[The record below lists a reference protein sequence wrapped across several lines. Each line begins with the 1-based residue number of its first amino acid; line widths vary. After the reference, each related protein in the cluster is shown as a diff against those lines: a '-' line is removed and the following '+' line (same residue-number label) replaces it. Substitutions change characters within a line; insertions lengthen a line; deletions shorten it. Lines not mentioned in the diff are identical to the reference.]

1 MSSPRASFWDAVGA
15 IRDHDDRLRPE
26 AYGFV
31 LAALEWTVSGLP
43 ADRGADPIRRHL
55 SGPELLAGVVALAR
69 REFGAFAPT
78 VFREWGVRSNEDV
91 GRLVFQLV
99 ESGQLSARPEDAMQ
113 DFLGAPDLLTA
124 LTTPAPGRDA
134 SRSDG
139 GRVRPEHGT

>member
-1 MSSPRASFWDAVGA
+1 MSSSRTPFWDAVGA

-55 SGPELLAGVVALAR
+55 TGAELLAGIVALAR

-99 ESGQLSARPEDAMQ
+99 ESGQLSARPEDEMQ
-113 DFLGAPDLLTA
+113 DFLAAPDLLAA
-124 LTTPAPGRDA
+124 LTTVEPPLGA

-139 GRVRPEHGT
+139 GRLER